1 MKLKQMSEQ
10 EALSKL
16 MTICAQSEHC
26 EHDCREKMIRW
37 KIERDAQDR
46 IIDKLKDGNYI
57 DEERFCRAFVKDKLM
72 FNHWGRRKIEAA
84 LFQKRIQKSIS
95 TPILDEIP
103 IKDYI
108 ENLKPLIASKKR
120 QIDQSLP
127 DYDIRQRL
135 IRYAVGRGFTFDV
148 IKEVVDTDGFEDTD
162 Y

>member
-1 MKLKQMSEQ
+1 MKLKQISEQ
-10 EALSKL
+10 ETLSKL

-37 KIERDAQDR
+37 KIERVAQDR

>member
-1 MKLKQMSEQ
+1 MKLKQISEQ

-37 KIERDAQDR
+37 KIERVAQDR